1 MQNRIL
7 LLPMKTQNPIR
18 WMLAALL
25 VIAFISCGK
34 RTPKYVIGVSQCSED
49 IWRKKMNDELRI
61 ATFPHGNVEL
71 RIVSANDDVDTQIKQ
86 IDKLVEQ
93 GVDLLIVAPIQGDVE

>member
-1 MQNRIL
+1 MKIL
-7 LLPMKTQNPIR
+7 NPIR

-61 ATFPHGNVEL
+61 ATLPHDNIEL
-71 RIVSANDDVDTQIKQ
+71 RIVSADDDVDKQIKQ

-93 GVDLLIVAPIQGDVE
+93 GVDLLIVAPIQGDVA